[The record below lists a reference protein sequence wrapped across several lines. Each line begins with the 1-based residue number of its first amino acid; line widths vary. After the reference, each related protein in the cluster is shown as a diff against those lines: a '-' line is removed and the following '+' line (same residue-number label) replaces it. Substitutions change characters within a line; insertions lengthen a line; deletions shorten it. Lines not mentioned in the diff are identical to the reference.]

1 LHPRGWS
8 LARQLLAWQVLVVL
22 VLVVAGGWA
31 AYVQVARDNEHTARE
46 RVLAVAHTVAATPTV
61 RAALLT
67 ADPSTV
73 LQPYAEQVRRD
84 TGTNFVVVMSPAGLR
99 YSHPNPAQIGKRF
112 LGHIDAAVTGQS
124 FTESYTGT
132 LGPSV
137 RAVVPVRDGGQ
148 VKALVSVGIAQEA
161 VARGLRQE
169 LPALVGAT
177 VAGLLL
183 AGAGSWLVSRRLRRQ
198 THDLGPAELARMYEF
213 YDAVLHAVQE
223 GLLLLDG
230 AGRLQ
235 LVNDEAR
242 RLLGLPPDAVGRP
255 VHAVG
260 LSPALAEAL
269 AEGGRRS
276 DEIHLTGDRV
286 VVVNQAPARWAG
298 REVGTVVTLRDH
310 TDLQALTGE
319 LDSVRGFAEALRS
332 QAHEAANRLHTVV
345 SLVELG
351 RTEQAVS
358 FATAELAV
366 AQRLTDRIFAAV
378 EEPVL
383 AALLLGKTAEASER
397 GVELVVAE
405 DVNVPE
411 GVVDGRDLVT
421 IVGNLVDNAVDAAA
435 AAAPPR
441 RVEFAADVEDAVLVI
456 RVADSGAGLEP
467 HHVELAFRRG
477 WSTKSGDRLIG
488 RGLGL
493 ALVGQAVH
501 RHGGVVAVT
510 TDGGAV
516 FTVRLPVSAAV
527 VPP

>member
-1 LHPRGWS
+1 
-8 LARQLLAWQVLVVL
+8 
-22 VLVVAGGWA
+22 
-31 AYVQVARDNEHTARE
+31 
-46 RVLAVAHTVAATPTV
+46 
-61 RAALLT
+61 
-67 ADPSTV
+67 
-73 LQPYAEQVRRD
+73 
-84 TGTNFVVVMSPAGLR
+84 
-99 YSHPNPAQIGKRF
+99 
-112 LGHIDAAVTGQS
+112 
-124 FTESYTGT
+124 
-132 LGPSV
+132 
-137 RAVVPVRDGGQ
+137 
-148 VKALVSVGIAQEA
+148 
-161 VARGLRQE
+161 
-169 LPALVGAT
+169 
-177 VAGLLL
+177 
-183 AGAGSWLVSRRLRRQ
+183 
-198 THDLGPAELARMYEF
+198 
-213 YDAVLHAVQE
+213 
-223 GLLLLDG
+223 LLLLDG

-260 LSPALAEAL
+260 LSPELAEAL